1 MKAVHFGA
9 GNIGRGFIG
18 LLLHDA
24 GYDVVFSDVNPE
36 LIAALQAASSY
47 TVHEVGEGG
56 VDRTVTGFNAVNSAE
71 DEERLV
77 AELSTADIITTA
89 VGPNVLRFIA
99 PAIARGL
106 AARSADR
113 APVAVMAC
121 ENAIGATDTLR
132 THIEENA
139 GAEWNRLA
147 ERAIFANTAVD
158 RIVPAQSADA
168 GIDVTVEAFHEWVV
182 ERGPFGGAEPT
193 LPGAHF
199 VDDLAPYIERKLYT
213 VNTGHATIAYFGF
226 LAGHEKIAD
235 AAADP
240 TVSGKVRSALEETSA
255 YLVAV
260 HGLDADEQ
268 SAYRET
274 ILSRF
279 ANEHLPDTVQR
290 VGREPLRK
298 LGRHERFIGPA
309 AAIAERGN
317 TPDALVDAIGA
328 ALQFHVADDAQSQEM
343 AELLETLEP
352 SEFVAQV
359 MGLDPQHPLFDR
371 VCREVAAVTRTPR

>member
-36 LIAALQAASSY
+36 LIDALQRADSY
-47 TVHEVGEGG
+47 TVHEVGDGG
-56 VDRTVTGFNAVNSAE
+56 KDLVVTGFSAVNSAE

-77 AELSTADIITTA
+77 AELATADVITTA

-99 PAIARGL
+99 PAIVKGL
-106 AARSADR
+106 AARSDDR
-113 APVAVMAC
+113 APAAVMAC

-132 THIEENA
+132 AHMHENA
-139 GAEWNRLA
+139 GADWEA
-147 ERAIFANTAVD
+147 IAQRAVFANTAVD
-158 RIVPAQSADA
+158 RIVPTQSADA
-168 GIDVTVEAFHEWVV
+168 GIDVTVETFHEWVV
-182 ERGPFGGAEPT
+182 ERTPFDDAEPT

-199 VDDLAPYIERKLYT
+199 VDDLTPYIERKLFT
-213 VNTGHATIAYFGF
+213 VNTGHATTAYFGF

-240 TVSGKVRSALEETSA
+240 LVHDKVRRVLEETSS

-260 HGLDADEQ
+260 HGLNTDEQ
-268 SAYRET
+268 TAYREK

-279 ANEHLPDTVQR
+279 TNEYLPDTVQR

-298 LGRHERFIGPA
+298 LSRNERFIGPA
-309 AAIAERGN
+309 AAIAERGESA
-317 TPDALVDAIGA
+317 DALIDAIGA

-343 AELLETLEP
+343 AELLESLDAAEFTAQVTGLEP
-352 SEFVAQV
+352 
-359 MGLDPQHPLFDR
+359 GHPLFDR
-371 VCREVAAVTRTPR
+371 ICTEVAAVTRE

>member
-56 VDRTVTGFNAVNSAE
+56 VDRTVTGFSAVNSAE

-106 AARSADR
+106 GARSADR

-132 THIEENA
+132 AHIEENA
-139 GAEWNRLA
+139 GADWNRLA
-147 ERAIFANTAVD
+147 ERAVFANTAVD

-182 ERGPFGGAEPT
+182 ERGPFDGAEPT

-260 HGLDADEQ
+260 HGLDPDEQ

-359 MGLDPQHPLFDR
+359 MGLDSQHPLFDR
-371 VCREVAAVTRTPR
+371 LCREVAAVTRTPR

>member
-36 LIAALQAASSY
+36 LIDALQRADSY
-47 TVHEVGEGG
+47 TVHEVGDGG
-56 VDRTVTGFNAVNSAE
+56 NDLVVTGFSAVNSAE

-77 AELSTADIITTA
+77 AELATADVITTA

-99 PAIARGL
+99 PAIAKGL
-106 AARSADR
+106 AARSDDL
-113 APVAVMAC
+113 APAAVMAC

-132 THIEENA
+132 AHVEENA
-139 GAEWNRLA
+139 GADW
-147 ERAIFANTAVD
+147 RAIAQRAVFANTAVD
-158 RIVPAQSADA
+158 RIVPTQAADA

-182 ERGPFGGAEPT
+182 ERTPFDDAEPT

-199 VDDLAPYIERKLYT
+199 VDDLAPYIERKLFT
-213 VNTGHATIAYFGF
+213 VNTGHATTAYFGF

-240 TVSGKVRSALEETSA
+240 RVHDKVRRVLEETSE

-260 HGLDADEQ
+260 HGLKTDEQ
-268 SAYRET
+268 TAYREK

-279 ANEHLPDTVQR
+279 TNEYLPDTVQR

-298 LGRHERFIGPA
+298 LSRNERFIGPA
-309 AAIAERGN
+309 AAIAERGDS
-317 TPDALVDAIGA
+317 PDALIDAIGA

-343 AELLETLEP
+343 AELLETLDAA
-352 SEFVAQV
+352 EFTAQV
-359 MGLDPQHPLFDR
+359 TGLEPGHPLFDR
-371 VCREVAAVTRTPR
+371 ICAEVAAVTRE